1 MSRIKKILESTTES
15 SHPIQQK
22 IADIL
27 KEKGLPALEI
37 VTAPDYRGFR
47 FCVKTTDAKI
57 RSAVTDTLRVY
68 GKRLGVAGI
77 TGNSEGIV
85 GRVV

>member
-1 MSRIKKILESTTES
+1 MSKFGSLLNEAD
-15 SHPIQQK
+15 HPVKQK

-37 VTAPDYRGFR
+37 VTAPSHPGFR
-47 FCVKTTDAKI
+47 FCVKTTDKKI

-77 TGNSEGIV
+77 SGNSEGIV
-85 GRVV
+85 GRVVE